1 MVSLVLGLSVSG
13 AQANELYLIDAHS
26 QIDHFVDRS
35 TIVPLMDKAGI
46 RHVILSTR
54 GRVAPEQIT
63 GFAAKHPDRVTASVR
78 TKSKHYASNSPKFYK
93 KFEKQMRMP
102 GFGAMAEL
110 ILWHAK
116 KGNKAPEWVV
126 PPDAKQVRVALKGAL
141 AKGWP
146 FIIHI
151 EFNSLSRTDYKTY
164 MDGLGRLLIANPDHP
179 FVLIHMAQIEAG
191 PAGKLLAVHSNL
203 HFMTSHAS
211 PSYQRGGK
219 PFINMFEG
227 DSLKPEWKALVAKYP
242 DRFVFALDNVFSFF
256 WTPDRYLSKMRLWWK
271 AVTELPPEQA
281 HLLAHGNAE
290 RLWRLAPKPSAVTV
304 FTPDQAKKHLG
315 AIKGSTSTARR
326 FRRRR

>member
-1 MVSLVLGLSVSG
+1 MVSLMLGLSVSG

-78 TKSKHYASNSPKFYK
+78 TKSKHYASKSPKFYK

-151 EFNSLSRTDYKTY
+151 EFKATNVRDEFMNK
-164 MDGLGRLLIANPDHP
+164 MEAMVENNPDHS
-179 FVLIHMAQIEAG
+179 FALIHMGQLKTKDAAR
-191 PAGKLLAVHSNL
+191 LLAKHANL
-203 HFMTSHAS
+203 HFMASHAN
-211 PSYQRGGK
+211 
-219 PFINMFEG
+219 PFITANSSQPWVDLFDG
-227 DSLKPEWKALVAKYP
+227 GQSLAPRWKALFVKYP
-242 DRFVFALDNVFSFF
+242 DRFILNFDNV
-256 WTPDRYLSKMRLWWK
+256 WVDHWGDKYVGQAALWRK
-271 AVTELPPEQA
+271 ALAELPAEVASKVA
-281 HLLAHGNAE
+281 HENAE
-290 RLWRLAPKPSAVTV
+290 RLWKLP
-304 FTPDQAKKHLG
+304 
-315 AIKGSTSTARR
+315 TAR
-326 FRRRR
+326 